1 MIISFRVLKYFFC
14 FFTSAILFLPKDGL
28 TQRGLGGGM
37 LLGRGPQTIGLQY
50 DYFEISE
57 THQISLQISRGM
69 DMGFMRMSMMALMG
83 GIRFGAG
90 DSTEFRWRVGL
101 FDTDM
106 IRKFFSVGWT
116 IVDYNKAGM
125 LERDFTYVNLRL
137 GPALRL
143 GNPRFSAIAQV
154 AGSIGGSEII
164 LGETNYPGSGL
175 DKDKKLSGFEAGYKS
190 MLSLVMRRFTVSADY
205 GERIIG
211 DTPEPHF
218 KTLGVGAQVRF
229 GGERI
234 GGGVILFLRFERQEF
249 LLSENGFAQTGK
261 RISLGLRILPTPPE
275 RPDDFPEE

>member
-1 MIISFRVLKYFFC
+1 
-14 FFTSAILFLPKDGL
+14 
-28 TQRGLGGGM
+28 M
-37 LLGRGPQTIGLQY
+37 LLGRGPQTIGIQY

-57 THQISLQISRGM
+57 THQVSLQISRGM
-69 DMGFMRMSMMALMG
+69 DTGFMRMSMMTLMG
-83 GIRFGAG
+83 GIRFGIG
-90 DSTEFRWRVGL
+90 DSTEFRWRAGL
-101 FDTDM
+101 LDTDM

-116 IVDYNKAGM
+116 IVDYNKAGI

-143 GNPRFSAIAQV
+143 GSPRLSTIAQV

-164 LGETNYPGSGL
+164 LGETNYSGSGL

-190 MLSLVMRRFTVSADY
+190 MLSLIMRRFTVSVDY

-234 GGGVILFLRFERQEF
+234 GGGTILFLRFERQHF
-249 LLSENGFAQTGK
+249 SLPKNGFEQAGS
-261 RISLGLRILPTPPE
+261 RIALGLRILPSPPE
-275 RPDDFPEE
+275 RPDDFPED